1 MPMIVTTMKWL
12 CTLAV
17 AVVVHASAL
26 AASDRSHLSSDPRVV
41 DARALV
47 ESGRFSEALA
57 VLRPLAP
64 DHPDRTDIL
73 FLLGLAAIEASR
85 QADTG
90 EAERTALLD
99 EAIAALRAILSNR
112 WGPLLRAPGAGAGVL
127 PQARGRPLA

>member
-1 MPMIVTTMKWL
+1 MIVTTMKWI

-17 AVVVHASAL
+17 AVLLHAPVL
-26 AASDRSHLSSDPRVV
+26 AASGRPHLSSDPRVV
-41 DARALV
+41 DARALI

-64 DHPDRTDIL
+64 DHPDRTDVL

-90 EAERTALLD
+90 KRNE
-99 EAIAALRAILSNR
+99 
-112 WGPLLRAPGAGAGVL
+112 PLCSTRPSPRSAPS
-127 PQARGRPLA
+127 

>member
-1 MPMIVTTMKWL
+1 MMKWI

-17 AVVVHASAL
+17 AVLLHAPAL

-41 DARALV
+41 DARALI

-64 DHPDRTDIL
+64 DHSDRTDVL

-85 QADTG
+85 
-90 EAERTALLD
+90 
-99 EAIAALRAILSNR
+99 
-112 WGPLLRAPGAGAGVL
+112 
-127 PQARGRPLA
+127 